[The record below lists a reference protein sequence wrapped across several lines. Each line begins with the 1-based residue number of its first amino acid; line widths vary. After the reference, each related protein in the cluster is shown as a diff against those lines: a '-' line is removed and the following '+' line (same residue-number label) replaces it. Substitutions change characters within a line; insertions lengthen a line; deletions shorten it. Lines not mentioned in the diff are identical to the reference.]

1 MKLKDLSFFEFD
13 EFAKNHPLASYHQS
27 SNYALFA
34 SEQGFDYDLVSMTDE
49 ADNIVA
55 ATLIIYKKINFIYR
69 YGYAPKGFL
78 LNYYDE
84 NIIKNFTTL
93 LKKRYFKKNFAFIK
107 INPEISIGAL
117 DYNRKK
123 ITYNKNKSIEN
134 VLEANGFKKLN
145 NKFFDQK
152 LPKFNAT
159 ILLKD
164 FSLKNIAKNTRN
176 KINKSIKYG
185 LSIKKASREDIN
197 ILYKFIKNKKNH
209 QINHY
214 YNYFNAFNNSKN
226 IDIFLIKIDFETCL
240 INLRKSYDKEL
251 NKNNILIDKL
261 MHYNNEENL
270 TKKLASDKALTTYQ
284 EKIKIVTNYLA
295 QQKEEF
301 IAGAITIKYRN
312 RVNILISGFD
322 KKYKDFCPNYFLHYK
337 LIQYYKKE
345 YDFLDLN
352 GITGDFNDDN
362 PYKGLNEFKFGFKPL
377 AFEYIGEFDFIIN
390 EGLYKSMLANG
401 ILFKEFNKKQKTI
414 TKELNLSIKS
424 RQ

>member
-13 EFAKNHPLASYHQS
+13 EFAKNHSLASYHQS

-107 INPEISIGAL
+107 INPEISIGTL
-117 DYNRKK
+117 DYNSKK

-185 LSIKKASREDIN
+185 LSIKKASREDIS

-209 QINHY
+209 PINHY

-270 TKKLASDKALTTYQ
+270 TKKLASDKALSTYQ

-414 TKELNLSIKS
+414 TKE
-424 RQ
+424 

>member
-107 INPEISIGAL
+107 INPEISIGTL
-117 DYNRKK
+117 DYNSKK

-414 TKELNLSIKS
+414 TKE
-424 RQ
+424 

>member
-107 INPEISIGAL
+107 INPEISIGTL
-117 DYNRKK
+117 DYNSKK

-134 VLEANGFKKLN
+134 ILEANGFKKLN

-414 TKELNLSIKS
+414 TKEW
-424 RQ
+424 

>member
-1 MKLKDLSFFEFD
+1 MNQEKIGKLIKKIRIESKLSQKEFASKYGVTFQAVSKWENGKNIPDISILKEICNDYNLKIDDFLDAKPKKLKKKIVVIIAILLFLLLGILLCLIKHHDDFEFKTLTPAC
-13 EFAKNHPLASYHQS
+13 EN
-27 SNYALFA
+27 
-34 SEQGFDYDLVSMTDE
+34 FDLYGS
-49 ADNIVA
+49 VA
-55 ATLIIYKKINFIYR
+55 
-69 YGYAPKGFL
+69 
-78 LNYYDE
+78 
-84 NIIKNFTTL
+84 
-93 LKKRYFKKNFAFIK
+93 
-107 INPEISIGAL
+107 
-117 DYNRKK
+117 
-123 ITYNKNKSIEN
+123 YNKNKSIEN

-414 TKELNLSIKS
+414 TKE
-424 RQ
+424 

>member
-107 INPEISIGAL
+107 INPEISIGTL
-117 DYNRKK
+117 DYNSKK

-209 QINHY
+209 PINHY

-295 QQKEEF
+295 QQKEDF

-414 TKELNLSIKS
+414 TKE
-424 RQ
+424 

>member
-107 INPEISIGAL
+107 INPEISIGTL
-117 DYNRKK
+117 DYNSKK

-209 QINHY
+209 PINHY

-295 QQKEEF
+295 QQKEDF

-414 TKELNLSIKS
+414 TKEW
-424 RQ
+424 

>member
-107 INPEISIGAL
+107 INPEISIGTL
-117 DYNRKK
+117 DYNSKK

-145 NKFFDQK
+145 NKFFNQK

-185 LSIKKASREDIN
+185 LSIKKASREDIS
-197 ILYKFIKNKKNH
+197 ILYKFIKSKKNH
-209 QINHY
+209 PINHY

-301 IAGAITIKYRN
+301 IAGAITIKYRS

-414 TKELNLSIKS
+414 TKE
-424 RQ
+424 

>member
-362 PYKGLNEFKFGFKPL
+362 PYKGLNEFKFGFKPR
-377 AFEYIGEFDFIIN
+377 AFEYFGEFDFIIN

-414 TKELNLSIKS
+414 TKE
-424 RQ
+424 

>member
-123 ITYNKNKSIEN
+123 ITYNKNQSIEN

-414 TKELNLSIKS
+414 TKE
-424 RQ
+424 

>member
-84 NIIKNFTTL
+84 NIIKNFTIL

-107 INPEISIGAL
+107 INPEISIGTL
-117 DYNRKK
+117 DYNSKK

-414 TKELNLSIKS
+414 TKE
-424 RQ
+424 

>member
-414 TKELNLSIKS
+414 TKE
-424 RQ
+424 